1 MMAGQ
6 VPTRGTTAKAIMR
19 TAAFLAGVDDVRNGR
34 PPNYETFNFSAGE
47 DDLDAKEKINAH
59 WNYERGRQWA
69 SLAPRSM
76 LVKVDGA
83 LNPKAIALYEAARN
97 RGYIAR

>member
-1 MMAGQ
+1 MALQ
-6 VPTRGTTAKAIMR
+6 TTA
-19 TAAFLAGVDDVRNGR
+19 LAVR
-34 PPNYETFNFSAGE
+34 PITTPSPSTKTQTVIQ
-47 DDLDAKEKINAH
+47 AKSKINAH

-69 SLAPRSM
+69 SLAPKSM

-83 LNPKAIALYEAARN
+83 LNPKAVALYEAARN